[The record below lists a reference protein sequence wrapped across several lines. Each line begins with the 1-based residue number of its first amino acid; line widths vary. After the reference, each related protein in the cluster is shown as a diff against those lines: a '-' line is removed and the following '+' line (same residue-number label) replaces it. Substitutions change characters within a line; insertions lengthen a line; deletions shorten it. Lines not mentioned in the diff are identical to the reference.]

1 MILRSAKELGCG
13 ILHSADLNPGQAYE
27 GMEVR
32 SRHKE
37 AIRGAARVSPARA
50 LVMDH
55 GGQKKEHHDNEA
67 ERHEAAAQAG
77 LPVAGDPAV
86 SGLDVTVRGMGA
98 IGMPAQDAAD
108 NQND

>member
-1 MILRSAKELGCG
+1 VAFWRASGDVLAVIDIHQRAGTPFWDAMIPDDAAGEGEQDR
-13 ILHSADLNPGQAYE
+13 PGQE
-27 GMEVR
+27 
-32 SRHKE
+32 
-37 AIRGAARVSPARA
+37 ARA

-55 GGQKKEHHDNEA
+55 GGQKKEHHDDEA

-86 SGLDVTVRGMGA
+86 SGLDVTVRGMGT